1 MRTVINSP
9 REPSARRFVALGL
22 AMLAVSLMPPSSARA
37 DTDVSYF
44 TTRSVLRA
52 FFPKSEKVSFR
63 TVDLTPELKQRITR
77 RLGYAPAAEHYT
89 IFVATTRQDVDGYA
103 IIDDQLGEHQ
113 PITFATKLSP
123 RAVVER
129 VEIVTYREPR
139 GDEVRDARF
148 REQFV
153 GKTARDPLRLNH
165 GIDAV
170 TGATVSSAAAV
181 VAVRRA
187 AVLVDEV
194 MVGATVTSAA
204 DAPRSDRR
212 TATP

>member
-1 MRTVINSP
+1 MRTVINSRHLPP
-9 REPSARRFVALGL
+9 RRRSVALVL
-22 AMLAVSLMPPSSARA
+22 ALLVTALAPGSGARA

-44 TTRSVLRA
+44 STRSILRA
-52 FFPKSEKVSFR
+52 FFPSSEKVTYR
-63 TVDLTPELKQRITR
+63 TVALTPELKQRIGR
-77 RLGYAPAAEHYT
+77 RLGYAPPAERYT
-89 IFVATTRQDVDGYA
+89 IFVATTRDGVDGYA
-103 IIDDQLGEHQ
+103 LIDDQLGEHQ
-113 PITFATKLSP
+113 PITFATKLSA

-139 GDEVRDARF
+139 GDEVRDPRF

-153 GKTARDPLRLNH
+153 GKSARDPLRLNH

-181 VAVRRA
+181 IAVRRA

-194 MVGATVTSAA
+194 MVGATITSAA
-204 DAPRSDRR
+204 DAPNGPHR